1 MTPFLIKNSVDD
13 FYSPTLFIIEPN
25 EGTKYLLFFWYIFFA
40 PSYFLLGGIC
50 MDKDTNITNYNHSI
64 NIVERKNILVTGV
77 KKIESFDNEEF
88 LMETVMGFLV
98 LKGDDLEL
106 LKLDTL
112 QGNVSIKGFL
122 KSFAY
127 VDDATKKEKESSII
141 SRLFK

>member
-1 MTPFLIKNSVDD
+1 
-13 FYSPTLFIIEPN
+13 
-25 EGTKYLLFFWYIFFA
+25 
-40 PSYFLLGGIC
+40 
-50 MDKDTNITNYNHSI
+50 MDKDTALNSYNHSI

-98 LKGDDLEL
+98 LKGSDLEL

-112 QGNVSIKGFL
+112 QGNVSIKGLL

-127 VDDATKKEKESSII
+127 VDDTTKKEKDSSII

>member
-1 MTPFLIKNSVDD
+1 
-13 FYSPTLFIIEPN
+13 
-25 EGTKYLLFFWYIFFA
+25 
-40 PSYFLLGGIC
+40 
-50 MDKDTNITNYNHSI
+50 MDKDASISNYNHSVS
-64 NIVERKNILVTGV
+64 IVERKNILVTGV
-77 KKIESFDNEEF
+77 KKIESFDSEEF

-122 KSFAY
+122 KSFSY
-127 VDDATKKEKESSII
+127 VDDVNKKEKDTSII